1 MGGDIQVSTELGKG
15 STFSFTITT
24 RVSHSIQQQRV
35 VVPASINDLKV
46 LVVDD
51 NSSARLIVGDILE
64 SLKLTPT
71 LSSSVDE
78 ALIELHTADAQNK
91 PFDLVISDWKMPKRD
106 GVDLLAELKN
116 GQQLNTMPKIMMLT
130 AYDRE
135 ELAEAIEQRGFE
147 VPSILDK
154 PITSSHL
161 YDSIVSL
168 YGLDSDRVSRS
179 ELEQQ
184 NQLAN
189 VQQLAGAK
197 LLLVEDNEINQ
208 ELATELL
215 EGQQIQ
221 VSVAEN
227 GKLAIELYQQA
238 IADGQPFD
246 GILMDCQMPVM
257 DGYEATEY
265 IRQQINDQD
274 IPIIAMTANVME
286 RDKEKALGCGMSDII
301 AKPIDVGSMFAT
313 LANWVSPSRPVAFVD
328 PISHQEESVGSADES
343 EDNSAFNAALSKV
356 EGLDITL
363 GLIRANNNHQLY
375 IKLLHRFA
383 EAYSDKDKLQSELTV
398 DSAPRYLH
406 TLKGVAGNLG
416 AKQLHTLCEN
426 LEAQPDDTDLKDRVI
441 STSLE
446 LSQSLTEAFSQIEG
460 SKDSAVNSSTKSEER
475 SKQQQQSTAD
485 QQLYR
490 QLLDATVN
498 DDTDALTI
506 ILNIEDGAKIGLS
519 PSEFKRL
526 EVSLEEFD
534 FDKATEILK
543 GSTLSD

>member
-1 MGGDIQVSTELGKG
+1 
-15 STFSFTITT
+15 
-24 RVSHSIQQQRV
+24 
-35 VVPASINDLKV
+35 
-46 LVVDD
+46 
-51 NSSARLIVGDILE
+51 
-64 SLKLTPT
+64 
-71 LSSSVDE
+71 
-78 ALIELHTADAQNK
+78 
-91 PFDLVISDWKMPKRD
+91 
-106 GVDLLAELKN
+106 
-116 GQQLNTMPKIMMLT
+116 
-130 AYDRE
+130 
-135 ELAEAIEQRGFE
+135 
-147 VPSILDK
+147 
-154 PITSSHL
+154 
-161 YDSIVSL
+161 
-168 YGLDSDRVSRS
+168 
-179 ELEQQ
+179 
-184 NQLAN
+184 
-189 VQQLAGAK
+189 
-197 LLLVEDNEINQ
+197 
-208 ELATELL
+208 
-215 EGQQIQ
+215 IQ

-375 IKLLHRFA
+375 IKLLHRFV
-383 EAYSDKDKLQSELTV
+383 EAYSDENTLTAELSSSTQQ
-398 DSAPRYLH
+398 RYLH

-426 LEAQPDDTDLKDRVI
+426 LEAQPDDTDLKDKVI

-460 SKDSAVNSSTKSEER
+460 SKDSAVNSSTKSEDRPE
-475 SKQQQQSTAD
+475 QQQQSTAD

-543 GSTLSD
+543 GSNLSD